1 MKGMARLALALTA
14 LSVITLDARAQTYVS
29 TVSCTNGPYRLNLP
43 KSYKAVRGLGQL
55 QRERV
60 LKTEDHGTHT
70 ISHRE
75 LRFNG
80 LELVLVTASNKPNQ
94 YAVSRAVLS
103 SRSWRITGPLRVG
116 TPAQTALRGLYAR
129 DLPREGELEF
139 EGDTDSIR
147 VVLAA
152 GRVLDVEYSCSSG

>member
-1 MKGMARLALALTA
+1 MNYLFAIVALGLIAVEA
-14 LSVITLDARAQTYVS
+14 KAQTYVS
-29 TVSCTNGPYRLNLP
+29 ALSCTSGPYRLNLP

-55 QRERV
+55 RRERV
-60 LKTEDHGTHT
+60 LKTEDFGTHT
-70 ISHRE
+70 VNHRE

-94 YAVSRAVLS
+94 YAVSKAVLS
-103 SRSWRITGPLRVG
+103 SRAWRIAGPLRVG
-116 TPAQTALRGLYAR
+116 TPAQTALRGLQAR
-129 DLPREGELEF
+129 HLPREGELEF

-147 VVLAA
+147 VNLAA

>member
-1 MKGMARLALALTA
+1 MKGLARLALAFAA
-14 LSVITLDARAQTYVS
+14 LSLIAVDARAQTYVS
-29 TVSCTNGPYRLNLP
+29 AVSCTSGPYRLNLP

-94 YAVSRAVLS
+94 YAVSKAVLS
-103 SRSWRITGPLRVG
+103 SRTWKITGQLRVG
-116 TPAQTALRGLYAR
+116 TPAKTALRGLYAR

-147 VVLAA
+147 VALAA